1 MVSTENPSLG
11 TAQPKSNIFST
22 PLKAKLEA
30 GDALRKKNHRNA
42 FILLGVA
49 SVALAAYSFLFF
61 YPQIVQYLEF
71 GNRLKAGQEELA
83 QLEANNADLEKK
95 RSLHKAAYDSQFKEQ
110 QAIID
115 MVFPETPDKLG
126 VIRLMENFATNLN
139 ASYPPFELNSITFQA
154 EKSKDGVTVLPF
166 TTTVST
172 SRANFDRFLGLV
184 KLSGSTDPKTS
195 DHIRLMDISNITLQ
209 YLGTDETGK
218 DLGVSFNVQM
228 NAYSRV
234 SK

>member
-1 MVSTENPSLG
+1 MVSTENPSIG

-30 GDALRKKNHRNA
+30 GDALRKKNRRNA
-42 FILLGVA
+42 FIRLGVA
-49 SVALAAYSFLFF
+49 SVALIAYSFSFF
-61 YPQIVQYLEF
+61 YPQMVQYLDF

-83 QLEANNADLEKK
+83 QLETNYADLEKK
-95 RSLHKAAYDSQFKEQ
+95 RSLHKAAYDSQYKEQ

-139 ASYPPFELNSITFQA
+139 ASYPPFEFNSITFQS
-154 EKSKDGVTVLPF
+154 ESKKDGVTMLPF
-166 TTTVST
+166 TTNIST
-172 SRANFDRFLGLV
+172 SRANFDRFLELV
-184 KLSGSTDPKTS
+184 RMSGNTDSKTS
-195 DHIRLMDISNITLQ
+195 DHIRLMEISNITLQ
-209 YLGTDETGK
+209 YLGMDEAGK

-228 NAYSRV
+228 KAYSRA
-234 SK
+234 SA